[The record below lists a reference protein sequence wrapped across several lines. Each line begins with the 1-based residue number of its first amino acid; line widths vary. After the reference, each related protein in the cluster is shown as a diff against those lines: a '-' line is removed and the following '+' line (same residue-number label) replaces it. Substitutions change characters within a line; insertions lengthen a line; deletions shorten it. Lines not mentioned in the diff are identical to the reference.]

1 MRPLPHVRRRHIR
14 LAEALNTPT
23 IQRLQNELIE
33 ACIAAAKQ
41 NRLTREEAEAG
52 LSSLF
57 SSAWNEA
64 ERAIRVLPA
73 TRWALRALGA
83 GDSF

>member
-1 MRPLPHVRRRHIR
+1 MRPAGRNRLRIR
-14 LAEALNTPT
+14 LADALSTPT
-23 IQRLQNELIE
+23 VQRLQNELIE

-41 NRLTREEAEAG
+41 NHLTRDEAEAG

-73 TRWALRALGA
+73 SRRALNH
-83 GDSF
+83 DSQV